1 MLNTPRQGFHKICAC
16 VELAMIRAVSEYV
29 PNCIV
34 IKFGARSPVLQ
45 STSTLSVT
53 HKSQQTST
61 YFLTY
66 LAAISL
72 SGVFQLGNNM
82 PATQQFQRGRC
93 HKLPLT
99 METKNPQIVT
109 STIRTLLHHGARYH
123 SEGEKNKSLKEESI
137 LSFLSFLMPQPAVTS
152 RNTTN
157 I

>member
-72 SGVFQLGNNM
+72 SGVF
-82 PATQQFQRGRC
+82 
-93 HKLPLT
+93 
-99 METKNPQIVT
+99 
-109 STIRTLLHHGARYH
+109 
-123 SEGEKNKSLKEESI
+123 
-137 LSFLSFLMPQPAVTS
+137 
-152 RNTTN
+152 
-157 I
+157 